1 MVWSSKLQS
10 QFQRSTAMSDH
21 SSMIQSRVCCY
32 RAARVFSLD
41 MFRQM
46 ERHGLCP
53 TNAQV
58 AMDRSSPME
67 WMMCRQEHLI
77 FQSGLAKHFSHL
89 IRLQA
94 LAPKVASPIRCSPVG
109 NRELQSIPM
118 SSFSHSLQTI
128 KQLRLDMSEHSLR
141 RSRIFIL
148 AIQICDLVWPHCDF
162 GRMALTLGMR
172 RTHQLNSQNFATS
185 GKPNPRHHHMN
196 LRHYFL
202 VVDLAEE
209 SRG

>member
-1 MVWSSKLQS
+1 MAWSSKLQS
-10 QFQRSTAMSDH
+10 QFQRSIAMSDH
-21 SSMIQSRVCCY
+21 SSMIQSRACCF
-32 RAARVFSLD
+32 REAKDFLLD

-67 WMMCRQEHLI
+67 WMMCRQEHLM
-77 FQSGLAKHFSHL
+77 FQSGLAKRFSHL
-89 IRLQA
+89 IRLQV

-109 NRELQSIPM
+109 NRELQSIRM
-118 SSFSHSLQTI
+118 LSFLHSLQTI
-128 KQLRLDMSEHSLR
+128 KQLRLDMSGHSLR

-148 AIQICDLVWPHCDF
+148 AIPICDQALHRCDF
-162 GRMALTLGMR
+162 GRMAQTLGMR
-172 RTHQLNSQNFATS
+172 RTLQLNSQNFAAT
-185 GKPNPRHHHMN
+185 GKPNLKHHHVN

-209 SRG
+209 LRG